1 MSSGDR
7 RKVAETR
14 GRMAES
20 LATWR
25 LRFAGYRVRDR
36 RVRTP
41 FGEIDL
47 VATRGDIAAFVE
59 VKARKTLR
67 AGVLAASPTQRRR
80 ITSAANWLVGQR
92 PALRQKR
99 MRFDIVV
106 VMPGRP
112 PQHIRDAWRPD
123 QA

>member
-1 MSSGDR
+1 MSSGR
-7 RKVAETR
+7 RQVAESR
-14 GRMAES
+14 GRLAES
-20 LATWR
+20 LAAWR

-47 VATRGDIAAFVE
+47 IATRGDIAAFVE
-59 VKARKTLR
+59 VKARRTLR

-80 ITSAANWLVGQR
+80 IAAAANWLVGQR
-92 PALRQKR
+92 PALQRKR

-112 PQHIRDAWRPD
+112 PQHIPDAWRPD
-123 QA
+123 AA